1 MPAVTCKTIGDTLK
15 TIPSIQQCCHCNP
28 ELLVSSKRGCRES
41 RFYSGCRGY
50 WDGIVGMRRRPKL
63 DRTIPQRYPK
73 CSPEWPRKPCGRSCV
88 VSALLLGPEARTPQI
103 SRLQASSNSRN
114 PRSLKPEPYTDSPH
128 HSKLRMLSEASSSCL
143 QDAAQSKCNTVKRLQ
158 RPQPKA
164 TPWNAAC
171 SILYCISP
179 TLKQCIVCSSMLE
192 RANIVNRQGTP

>member
-1 MPAVTCKTIGDTLK
+1 M
-15 TIPSIQQCCHCNP
+15 
-28 ELLVSSKRGCRES
+28 ELLE
-41 RFYSGCRGY
+41 
-50 WDGIVGMRRRPKL
+50 MRRRPKL
-63 DRTIPQRYPK
+63 DRTIPERYPK

-88 VSALLLGPEARTPQI
+88 VSALLLGPEARTPQN
-103 SRLQASSNSRN
+103 SRIQASSNSRK

-143 QDAAQSKCNTVKRLQ
+143 QDAAQSKCNTDEGPKDVKRLH

-164 TPWNAAC
+164 TPRNAAC